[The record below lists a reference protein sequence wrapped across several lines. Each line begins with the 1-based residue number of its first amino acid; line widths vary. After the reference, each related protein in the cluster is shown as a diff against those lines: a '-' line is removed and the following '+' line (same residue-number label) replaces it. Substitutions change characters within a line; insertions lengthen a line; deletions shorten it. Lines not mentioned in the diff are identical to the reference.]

1 MSRFASSPLTFSR
14 IIRIILASALLGA
27 AISFLLNGATM
38 DAARPKI
45 LATGALIG
53 AWPAIFALSFEAMF
67 RKTIERFT
75 ESTGRALRAL
85 MFLAAGTI
93 GYMIGSTL
101 AQVFI
106 WRQSPDLGRSV
117 RLDSLVLAGSIAMAI
132 GIAFYTYEILRSRLE
147 QSVAQLKER
156 EFAEK
161 ELELARSIQRRLLP
175 PSSIEALG
183 YRVESRNVAA
193 QYVAGD
199 FYDVF
204 QMGDGT
210 LGLVVA
216 DVAGKGIGASLIM
229 ATVKAVL
236 PLIAAGK
243 SVEETLAELNARLH
257 RDLAR
262 REFVALAYAHYDPV
276 TLELRI
282 GNAGLPDPW
291 IIRRNGE
298 VLPLQ
303 IEGPRLPLGVRPNL
317 RYAASTLK
325 LSAGDRLLLYSDG
338 LPEAPTSE
346 GEPLGYEELGN
357 LIQQRGGDPG
367 AWLDELLAAVRERT
381 SETIEDDWTALLL
394 EATPE
399 SREIPTIESVAP
411 GIERIIPSISR
422 TV

>member
-1 MSRFASSPLTFSR
+1 MTRFASSPLTIGR
-14 IIRIILASALLGA
+14 VIRIVLASALLGA
-27 AISFLLNGATM
+27 AISFILNGATM
-38 DAARPKI
+38 AAARPKA

-53 AWPAIFALSFEAMF
+53 AWPAIFALAFEAMF
-67 RKTIERFT
+67 RTAIGRLSEAA
-75 ESTGRALRAL
+75 GRAIRAL

-93 GYMIGSTL
+93 GYMLGSTL
-101 AQVFI
+101 ARVII
-106 WRQSPDLGRSV
+106 WGHPLDFRTV
-117 RLDSLVLAGSIAMAI
+117 RLDSLIIAGSVAMAI
-132 GIAFYTYEILRSRLE
+132 GIAFYTYELLRSRLE

-156 EFAEK
+156 EFADK
-161 ELELARSIQRRLLP
+161 ELELARSIQKRLLP
-175 PSSIEALG
+175 PTSIEAMG

-204 QMGDGT
+204 QLPDGT

-243 SVEETLAELNARLH
+243 TVEETLAELNVRLH

-262 REFVALAYAHYDPV
+262 REFVALAYAHYDPA
-276 TLELRI
+276 TSELRI

-291 IIRRNGE
+291 IIRGNGGAN
-298 VLPLQ
+298 PLQ
-303 IEGPRLPLGVRPNL
+303 IDGPRLPLGVRPNL
-317 RYAASTLK
+317 RYAALALK
-325 LSAGDRLLLYSDG
+325 LLEGDRVLLYSDG
-338 LPEAPTSE
+338 LPEAPTRD
-346 GEPLGYEELGN
+346 GEPLGYDALGQ
-357 LIQQRGGDPG
+357 LIQQRGADPG
-367 AWLDELLAAVRERT
+367 AWLDDLLAAVRSRT

-399 SREIPTIESVAP
+399 SRQIPTIESVAP